1 MPVSV
6 VDSIQNA
13 NTQAM
18 PKTIFV
24 DVNPVDNALNAVYW
38 IFFVLLAM
46 LILIALTNRQKF
58 VIFMKNR
65 IRSNK

>member
-1 MPVSV
+1 
-6 VDSIQNA
+6 
-13 NTQAM
+13 M

>member
-6 VDSIQNA
+6 VDSIQIA

-46 LILIALTNRQKF
+46 LILIALTNRQRF